1 MNLPTHTHWSI
12 GPSISEE
19 LDFALYAVLGRFKP
33 GELPTEYGN
42 LVLAV
47 PESWRAELVALL
59 GSPSGSHGVI
69 GEAAYLAGVVI
80 GDDYSQ
86 VTLAI
91 RELTIETAL
100 ERLSQPAAEMGI
112 AADPSLPPEARLI
125 DLFLRVDQ
133 RLLADAGYDLIADDL
148 LARRRE
154 EDYRISV
161 RLLSGGDLHARFWH
175 WLDRF
180 YYELY
185 HPWRATQA
193 ARLEE
198 MARHAQVAL
207 GSSTGAGI
215 PDLTWLPALNPLV
228 VRPSFA
234 ASLGK
239 KPIEIYFWVE
249 PFGIA
254 DSFSLYPG
262 LILVSFA
269 TPGAI
274 YENFMA
280 FVGDVATRTAALA
293 DPTRL
298 IILRLIRQFGMINT
312 EIAAYLGL
320 ARPTVSI
327 HARILREAGLI
338 RSKPEGRLMR
348 HEMVPSEVRR
358 LFTDLQRVL
367 DLPEEE
373 EVPKPKTEE
382 EDLTQMNADKNR

>member
-1 MNLPTHTHWSI
+1 MTLPTHTHWSI

-19 LDFALYAVLGRFKP
+19 LDFAIYAVLGRFQP

-42 LVLAV
+42 LVLSV
-47 PESWRAELVALL
+47 PDAWRTELTALL
-59 GSPSGSHGVI
+59 GSPSGSHGVL
-69 GEAAYLAGVVI
+69 GEAAYLAGVVMS
-80 GDDYSQ
+80 DDYSQ
-86 VTLAI
+86 ATLAM
-91 RELTIETAL
+91 RELTLDAAL
-100 ERLSQPAAEMGI
+100 ERLTSPAVEMGI
-112 AADPSLPPEARLI
+112 PADLSLPAEARLI
-125 DLFLRVDQ
+125 DLILRVDQ
-133 RLLADAGYDLIADDL
+133 QLLIEAGYDLIADNL

-154 EDYRISV
+154 EDYRLAV

-185 HPWRATQA
+185 RPWRATQA
-193 ARLEE
+193 PRLEE

-207 GSSTGAGI
+207 GSSNGEGV
-215 PDLTWLPALNPLV
+215 PDLTWLPPQNPLIV
-228 VRPSFA
+228 HPSTA
-234 ASLGK
+234 AYLRK
-239 KPIEIYFWVE
+239 QPIEIYFWVE

-254 DSFSLYPG
+254 DSFALYPG
-262 LILVSFA
+262 LMLLSFA

-280 FVGDVATRTAALA
+280 FVDDVASRTAALA

-312 EIAAYLGL
+312 EIATYLGL

-338 RSKPEGRLMR
+338 RSTPEGRLVR

-358 LFTDLQRVL
+358 LFNDLQRVL

-373 EVPKPKTEE
+373 KPNAEE
-382 EDLTQMNADKNR
+382 KSFTTDEHR